1 MVFDARKAV
10 TLENTPALSIT
21 ALELPFQVLEVA
33 SGDLGL
39 SAARKYD
46 CYGWIPSQGKYREIT
61 STSNCTEF
69 QARRLDVRLRDENGT
84 RPLATLNGTLCAM
97 TRMIVLLL
105 ENHQQPDGS
114 VRIPAALRPY
124 LAGKESLTPVVAR

>member
-1 MVFDARKAV
+1 MWVIEFIDAHRHRFGVEPICRVLREHGLPIA
-10 TLENTPALSIT
+10 PSSCYAQHHHQPCGRALRDG
-21 ALELPFQVLEVA
+21 ELVELM
-33 SGDLGL
+33 
-39 SAARKYD
+39 
-46 CYGWIPSQGKYREIT
+46 
-61 STSNCTEF
+61 
-69 QARRLDVRLRDENGT
+69 VRLRDENGT